1 MYGGAIVL
9 MLSVSIYG
17 ELSTIYWNLV
27 MLSEM
32 AKYECKVKVR
42 RNNGQGNNEFKEISS
57 IELVPGDV
65 FILPEGINLPC
76 DAIMLSGESVIN
88 EAMLTGES
96 LPSVKT
102 GVLDNNDV
110 CENFSIENKTQVL
123 LHFLIL

>member
-1 MYGGAIVL
+1 